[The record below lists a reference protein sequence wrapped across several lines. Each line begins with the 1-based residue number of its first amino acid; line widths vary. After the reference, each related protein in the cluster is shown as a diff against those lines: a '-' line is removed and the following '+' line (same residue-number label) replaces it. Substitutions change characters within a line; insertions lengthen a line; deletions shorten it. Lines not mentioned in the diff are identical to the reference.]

1 VNGPPVLKDLE
12 ELTPEWLTAALRSGG
27 GAAAPTVTS
36 VRCERIGVGEGFAA
50 SLARVFPTYQDRET
64 DAPHT
69 FIAKFAATAGNTR
82 ALLNEFDSYGREVLF
97 YTEIGERAGVPIP
110 RCYYGARDATSGD
123 FVLLLEDLA
132 PAESGDQILGAT
144 REQTATVVRH
154 MAKLHARFR
163 DSQGL
168 RQTKWLW
175 VAAES
180 ARVVELY
187 REGLALF
194 RERVRDRHPLLV
206 EMAEQID
213 VILPYLPVEL
223 TPSTTGITLV
233 HGDLRLGNT
242 LYPGPAGGRFA
253 LVDWQGV
260 SAGRGAQDIAN
271 WLAQSLDINERR
283 ACEQEM
289 LRLYHRTLTQN
300 GVRRY
305 FFWQL
310 RFEYRL
316 ALLGVLGGLAS
327 VGDHLE
333 ELTLR
338 GEELLAVL
346 HDRIEAALRDWKLP
360 RFLKICAF
368 WFRLRA
374 FWDRVRRKS

>member
-1 VNGPPVLKDLE
+1 VTDLPILKGPE
-12 ELTPEWLTAALRSGG
+12 ELTPEWLSAALRSGG

-36 VRCERIGVGEGFAA
+36 VRCERIGVGESFTA
-50 SLARVFPTYQDRET
+50 SLARVFPTYRDPET

-69 FIAKFAATAGNTR
+69 LVAKFAATAGKTR
-82 ALLNEFDSYGREVLF
+82 ALLNEFDSYEREVLF

-110 RCYYGARDATSGD
+110 RCYYGACEPTSGD

-132 PAESGDQILGAT
+132 PAEPGDQIRGAT
-144 REQTATVVRH
+144 REQTATVIHH
-154 MAKLHARFR
+154 MAKLHARYR
-163 DSQGL
+163 DSQEL
-168 RQTKWLW
+168 RQTQWLW

-180 ARVVELY
+180 ARLAELY

-206 EMAEQID
+206 EMAEQIGL
-213 VILPYLPVEL
+213 ILPYLPMEL
-223 TPSTTGITLV
+223 TPSTTGTTLI

-242 LYPGPAGGRFA
+242 LYPGPAGGRFG
-253 LVDWQGV
+253 LIDWQGV
-260 SAGRGAQDIAN
+260 RVGHGAQDIAN
-271 WLAQSLDINERR
+271 WLAQSVDIDERR

-289 LRLYHRTLTQN
+289 LRLYHRTLKQN

-305 FFWQL
+305 PFGRL
-310 RFEYRL
+310 KFEYRL
-316 ALLGVLGGLAS
+316 ALLGVLVGLAS

-338 GEELLAVL
+338 GDELLAVL

-360 RFLKICAF
+360 RLLKIWAI

-374 FWDRVRRKS
+374 LWDRVRGT